1 MRTFALALAL
11 LGLTA
16 AFAPAQA
23 QGAFMPYLG
32 YNLDSENVV
41 LGVGA
46 RFGFP
51 LNVPISLT
59 AQPAIE
65 YQFVD
70 VDDVT
75 VLQLDLN
82 AVAQFNGAMV
92 APYAGAGLAVGYV
105 DAGGTSDTDLGLNV
119 LGGVLFN
126 PTGFGQPFAQ
136 ARYTIGDGPDALTI
150 MGGVALGF

>member
-1 MRTFALALAL
+1 MRTFVYALAF

-16 AFAPAQA
+16 ALAPSQA

-32 YNLDSENVV
+32 YNTESKNALI
-41 LGVGA
+41 GVGA
-46 RFGFP
+46 RFAFP
-51 LNVPISLT
+51 LDVPISLT

-65 YQFVD
+65 YQFEGTEG
-70 VDDVT
+70 VT
-75 VLQLDLN
+75 ILQADLN
-82 AVAQFNGAMV
+82 AVVQLNAASV
-92 APYAGAGLAVGYV
+92 APYVGAGLAVGYA
-105 DAGGTSDTDLGLNV
+105 DYPGGSETDLGLNV

-136 ARYTIGDGPDALTI
+136 ARYTIGDGSALTV